1 MSAAPP
7 PPGRSVTNILF
18 VCIGNSCRSQMAEA
32 MAKKLGKGKVRAWSA
47 GLYPLGWIA
56 SGTHIVMEENAFF
69 LDGQSSKSLKEVNIE
84 AMDIVVKM
92 GREVSCALPK
102 GFKGRVVEWEIPD
115 PFGATLDEYRKARDL
130 IEEHVTRLLVEIESL
145 DSP

>member
-1 MSAAPP
+1 MPQPP
-7 PPGRSVTNILF
+7 ARPVTNILF

-32 MAKKLGKGKVRAWSA
+32 MANKLGKGKVRAWSA

-69 LDGQSSKSLKEVNIE
+69 LDGQWSKSLKDVKIE

-92 GREVSCALPK
+92 GREVSCSLPK
-102 GFKGRVVEWEIPD
+102 EFKGRLVEWAIPD
-115 PFGATLDEYRKARDL
+115 PYGAALEDYRKTRDTV
-130 IEEHVTRLLVEIESL
+130 EEHVTRLLDEIESPP
-145 DSP
+145 SP